1 MKKKR
6 GTDYYV
12 NRHSC
17 FLLQYHLVLV
27 TKYRHPVLTGPIRET
42 VYERVRYVADSRG
55 FRILE
60 MNGEADHLH
69 ILMETDAV
77 TSPAELANVIK
88 TQTARRAR
96 KLYGETLLK
105 KYYWK
110 PYFWSD
116 SYFICSVSETSR
128 QVIQQYIKNQD
139 SEK

>member
-27 TKYRHPVLTGPIRET
+27 TKYRYPVLAGLVREA
-42 VYERVRYVADSRG
+42 VYERVQYVADSRG

-69 ILMETDAV
+69 ILMEADAV

>member
-1 MKKKR
+1 MRKKR

-27 TKYRHPVLTGPIRET
+27 TKYRHPVLTGPVREA

-60 MNGEADHLH
+60 INGEADYLH
-69 ILMETDAV
+69 ILMEADAV

-96 KLYGETLLK
+96 KLTGK
-105 KYYWK
+105 H
-110 PYFWSD
+110 
-116 SYFICSVSETSR
+116 C
-128 QVIQQYIKNQD
+128 
-139 SEK
+139 

>member
-27 TKYRHPVLTGPIRET
+27 TKYRHPVLTGSVREA

-96 KLYGETLLK
+96 KLYEETLLK